1 LFCNGLNSQ
10 IANYVNNGGFEQ
22 YHNCLIPV
30 INSVKYW
37 RSIDSSISANV
48 GFYSTCFPNVP
59 SGSLTYQWPR
69 TGQNFCYPTFLCQ
82 PPQCSSYRGYA
93 RNRLKT
99 NLVTG
104 KTYCVK
110 FYVCV
115 GNPASY
121 GIDGFGAYF
130 GDNTLDTITTI
141 GIPLTYLTPQIQNPN
156 GNIISDTLNWTLVTG
171 TFVAAGNEKHMV
183 IGNFKSDAA
192 TTKTLIN
199 SNILPFVAMDAC
211 IDDVSCIDVDLPA
224 YAGPDIWCIPGN
236 SVYIGRPSDVGI
248 DEACIWYKYPN
259 MSTAIDTVAGLWVSP
274 VVTTTYIVKQ
284 DICAGIKYDTVVVHQ
299 SATGINELDVLKDHL
314 SVYPVPSKDEL
325 NLSLPF
331 DHTFHNITITN
342 NLGQI
347 MREEEIVFKNN
358 NATITTSD
366 LPNGV
371 YIFTLKDK
379 TNFQISKRFVIAR

>member
-1 LFCNGLNSQ
+1 VTP
-10 IANYVNNGGFEQ
+10 ANFVSNGGFEQ
-22 YHNCLIPV
+22 YFTCSATATVFPANSWKWIDSV
-30 INSVKYW
+30 VYSNSVYC
-37 RSIDSSISANV
+37 
-48 GFYSTCFPNVP
+48 STCYTTIPYTPF
-59 SGSLTYQWPR
+59 GFQYTR
-69 TGQNFCYPTFLCQ
+69 TGTAMACIQALCQ
-82 PPQCSSYRGYA
+82 PTYCPSSNSRGYL
-93 RNRLKT
+93 RNRLKV
-99 NLVTG
+99 NLQPS

-110 FYVCV
+110 FYV
-115 GNPASY
+115 NITDYSSY

-130 GDNTLDTITTI
+130 GDNTLDTITKTN
-141 GIPLTYLTPQIQNPN
+141 GALTYLIPQVKNPN
-156 GNIISDTLNWTLVTG
+156 GNIITDTLNWTLVTG
-171 TFVAAGNEKHMV
+171 TFVATGNEKHMV

-199 SNILPFVAMDAC
+199 STFAPNVFSVFYV
-211 IDDVSCIDVDLPA
+211 DDVSCIDINLPA

-248 DEACIWYKYPN
+248 DEACIWYKLPN

-274 VVTTTYIVKQ
+274 VITTTYIVKQ
-284 DICAGIKYDTVVVHQ
+284 EICAGIKYDTVVVHQ